1 MRLAPVSF
9 LKTLTA
15 SHTSKTLKSCVIAL
29 LLGATT
35 VPVYAALPLADG
47 DGKPVPSL
55 APILKQVSPAVVNI
69 STFTTRPVQQNPLL
83 NDPVFRHFFNVPPGA
98 QQPRQRRTQA
108 AGSGVII
115 DIANGTV
122 VTNHHVVN
130 GADEINVGLQD
141 GRSFKAKL
149 VGSDPEVDIAVLKIE
164 PKGLAALKLV
174 DSDSSQVGDF
184 VIAIGNPFG
193 LGQTVTTGVVS
204 ALGRTGLG
212 IEGYENFIQTDAS
225 INPGNSGGALVN
237 LRGELIGIN
246 TAIIAPGGGNVGIGF
261 AIPSGMVRN
270 SVDQILKFGEVKRGQ
285 LGVVI
290 QDLTPELADA
300 FGIDRNQRGVAIA
313 EVQADSA
320 AAKAG
325 LQAGDVV
332 VSVDGKPVETASSLR
347 NEIGGRRIGDSIKVT
362 VLREGK
368 TRVVPVKVGT
378 PAAEVASSNDV
389 HPFLSGAKLQPISG
403 QGGEHGLQITEI
415 TAGSPA
421 ENAGLSSGDIIV
433 EANQLPVASVEDLK
447 KATKVSAQRLLLRI
461 IRGNAALFLV
471 LQ

>member
-1 MRLAPVSF
+1 MASAIGFLPAVVAPV
-9 LKTLTA
+9 A
-15 SHTSKTLKSCVIAL
+15 H
-29 LLGATT
+29 
-35 VPVYAALPLADG
+35 AALPMADG
-47 DGKPVPSL
+47 EGRPLPTL
-55 APILKQVSPAVVNI
+55 APMLKQVSPAVVNI

-83 NDPVFRHFFNVPPGA
+83 NDPVFRHFFRIPPGA
-98 QQPRQRRTQA
+98 QQPQQRRTQS

-115 DIANGTV
+115 DAASGTV
-122 VTNHHVVN
+122 VTNHHVVDS
-130 GADEINVGLQD
+130 ADEINVGLQD
-141 GRSFKAKL
+141 GRTLKAKL
-149 VGSDPEVDIAVLKIE
+149 IGSDPDVDIAVLKID
-164 PKGLAALKLV
+164 PKNLAALKLTNG
-174 DSDSSQVGDF
+174 DTAEVGDF
-184 VIAIGNPFG
+184 VVAIGNPFG

-261 AIPSGMVRN
+261 AIPSSMVKN

-290 QDLTPELADA
+290 QDLTPDLADA
-300 FGIDRNQRGVAIA
+300 FSVARDQRGVVIA
-313 EVQADSA
+313 QVQEESS

-325 LQAGDVV
+325 LLAGDVV
-332 VSVDGKPVETASSLR
+332 VSVDGRPVETSAQLR
-347 NEIGGRRIGDSIKVT
+347 NEIGSRRIGDTVKVT

-368 TRVVPVKVGT
+368 TRSVPVKIGSV
-378 PAAEVASSNDV
+378 AAAVAGAIDI
-389 HPFLSGAKLQPISG
+389 HPFLQGAKLQGITG
-403 QGGEHGLQITEI
+403 KAGERGLRVTDIAT
-415 TAGSPA
+415 GSPA
-421 ENAGLSSGDIIV
+421 ESSGLRVGDVIV
-433 EANQLPVASVEDLK
+433 AANQKPVASVEELK
-447 KATKVSAQRLLLRI
+447 KAASASQQRLLLRI